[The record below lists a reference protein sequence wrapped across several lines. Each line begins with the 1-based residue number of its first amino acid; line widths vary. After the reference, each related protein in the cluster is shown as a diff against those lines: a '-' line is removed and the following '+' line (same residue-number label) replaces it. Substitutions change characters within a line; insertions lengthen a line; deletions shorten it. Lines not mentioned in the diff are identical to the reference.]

1 MRKGIGKPEALTYFG
16 ETGQAGAGG
25 ILGRPVDIVH
35 VLNARVV
42 AAGRVEAVDEP
53 GGAGGQRLVLAGAG
67 ALEHGLVA
75 GRLGL
80 GR

>member
-1 MRKGIGKPEALTYFG
+1 VRKGIGITYFG

-42 AAGRVEAVDEP
+42 AAGRVEAGDEL
-53 GGAGGQRLVLAGAG
+53 GGAGGQRLVLAG